1 MLSSRSEPKITIVRL
16 GLESEIS
23 QVLLLDTNI
32 IMNYLNS
39 SVLLII
45 MPYTTNKIQSEY
57 LIMLNLMISISISNK
72 LI

>member
-1 MLSSRSEPKITIVRL
+1 MLSSGSEQKITIVRL
-16 GLESEIS
+16 GFESEIL

-45 MPYTTNKIQSEY
+45 MPYTTNKNQSEY